1 MDDSLASATTE
12 SISLP
17 EELILMLLNEKNGYF
32 HQVPGW
38 TLNCAVVG
46 AVLAELSFLSRID
59 TDLKSL
65 HLVDATPTGDPM
77 LDPMLKRIAESTES
91 RNTHYW
97 IERLAVH
104 ADSVVDSALESL
116 VSRKILKHHEGGF
129 WTLARADWSVNADE
143 TSDQGTAGSFVRARI
158 ARAIFTQE
166 IPGPRDIIIICL
178 VNSCDILRFIFELDE
193 GADERIRFICNLELI
208 GRSIADAVEQSI
220 ASPLLKRSS
229 LNKRIPTVSVPRL
242 LLDPHLR
249 DGNVPA
255 LLANLAKQYGPV
267 FEFRR
272 PFAKPIIFLAGAEIN
287 RWVHRNGRMHLRTKD
302 YFADF
307 EQVYG
312 ASGVLPSLDGSDHF
326 RLRRAMSPAYSRG
339 RLASQLDQLYYHT
352 RRFMS
357 EWTVGES
364 YSATPLCRRMINAQF
379 SNLAIDIDSQDV
391 FDDLVAYKERALNV
405 HIIKALPSFLLRT
418 PGMKRK
424 AASVDMLLKRV
435 QSVHTP
441 AQRAGCPRSLADDVL
456 GLHESDPQLV
466 PESNLRFALS
476 AALIAS
482 VYLGDAL
489 SFAVYAMTSR
499 PELYARIRSEADA
512 LFENGDPT
520 GDELNPPAIDVTK
533 RFLTECLRMYPI
545 VPGSLRDVMNSFEIE
560 GYEIP
565 VGSRI
570 FVAQTAT
577 HYMEGIFPDPHSFDI
592 DRYTPTR
599 NEQQGPGYAPYGLG
613 THTCL
618 GLRWLELQ
626 MTVNVLMIARHFT
639 LEISP
644 NNYKLKFNPFP
655 SMKPTSKL
663 KFRIAEKRHEVTVG
677 DVVPGGMENCPAF
690 DSRAE

>member
-1 MDDSLASATTE
+1 MVGMTTE
-12 SISLP
+12 SINLP
-17 EELILMLLNEKNGYF
+17 EELILMLLNERTGYF

-38 TLNCAVVG
+38 RLNCAVIG

-65 HLVDATPTGDPM
+65 NLVDSTATGDPM
-77 LDPMLKRIAESTES
+77 LDPVLERISEHGES
-91 RNTHYW
+91 RNTQYW
-97 IERLAVH
+97 IESLAVH
-104 ADSVVDSALESL
+104 AESIIDLALDSL
-116 VSRKILKHHEGGF
+116 VQRKILKHHDGDF
-129 WTLARADWSVNADE
+129 WTSARSNWSGGPDG
-143 TSDQGTAGSFVRARI
+143 TSEEGAAGGYIRTRI

-166 IPGPRDIIIICL
+166 IPGPRETIIICL
-178 VNSCDILRFIFELDE
+178 VNTCDILRFIFELDE
-193 GADERIRFICNLELI
+193 DAEERIRFICNLELI

-229 LNKRIPTVSVPRL
+229 LNKRIPAVSVPRL

-255 LLANLAKQYGPV
+255 LLANLAKRYGPV

-272 PFAKPIIFLAGAEIN
+272 PFAKPFILMAGPEVN
-287 RWVHRNGRMHLRTKD
+287 RWVHRNGRMHLRTTD
-302 YFADF
+302 YLADF
-307 EQVYG
+307 EKVYG

-339 RLASQLDQLYYHT
+339 RLASQLDQLYHHT

-357 EWTVGES
+357 EWTVGET
-364 YSATPLCRRMINAQF
+364 YAATPLCRRMINAQF

-405 HIIKALPSFLLRT
+405 HIIKALPNFLMKT
-418 PGMKRK
+418 PGMKRR
-424 AASVDMLLKRV
+424 AASVDMLLERV

-499 PELYARIRSEADA
+499 PDLYARIRSEADA
-512 LFENGDPT
+512 QFENGDPS
-520 GDELNPPAIDVTK
+520 GDELNPPATDVTK

-560 GYEIP
+560 GHEIP

-577 HYMEGIFPDPHSFDI
+577 HYMEDIFPDPHSFDI
-592 DRYTPTR
+592 DRYMPPR
-599 NEQQGPGYAPYGLG
+599 NEQRSPGYAPYGLG

-618 GLRWLELQ
+618 GSRWLELQ

-644 NNYKLKFNPFP
+644 DNYKLKFNPLP
-655 SMKPTSKL
+655 SMKPNKKL

-677 DVVPGGMENCPAF
+677 DVVPGGMGNDTAF
-690 DSRAE
+690 GNRAE